1 MSEQNSTQSPVS
13 NRLNAQNQSQSVIII
28 ALIVVLGVIVGGLY
42 LAQATTNISTARD
55 IELKDEERGKLQR
68 ENERLRAEIARA
80 ERLDNLHTRAATMG
94 FVEAGP
100 DDIQYIVVDGYSYEQ
115 PIPTTTPI
123 ALTATPETYEENFAG
138 WLQRQ
143 FDELRD
149 QFSNWAN

>member
-1 MSEQNSTQSPVS
+1 MSEQESTNQPTP
-13 NRLNAQNQSQSVIII
+13 NRLNAQNQSQTVIII

-55 IELKDEERGKLQR
+55 IELKDEERGRLQR

-80 ERLDNLHTRAATMG
+80 QRLDNLHTRAATLG
-94 FVEAGP
+94 FAEAEP

-115 PIPTTTPI
+115 PIPTSTPM

-143 FDELRD
+143 FDDLRQ
-149 QFSNWAN
+149 QFSSWAN